1 MAGARRYEANQDRSA
16 EQDQGLVKSLSTGG
30 AWATTGAEVDRTGLV
45 GNKGDA
51 SHSHLCETILQ
62 DGFDL
67 KQYESR
73 LLELAVQRVGG
84 QSHPCSETAGDYAA
98 AVGVSVE
105 VGGELVSAAAFGMSE
120 CL

>member
-1 MAGARRYEANQDRSA
+1 M
-16 EQDQGLVKSLSTGG
+16 
-30 AWATTGAEVDRTGLV
+30 DRTGLV

-84 QSHPCSETAGDYAA
+84 NLTHAA
-98 AVGVSVE
+98 KLLGITRRQLAYR
-105 VGGELVSAAAFGMSE
+105 LK
-120 CL
+120 